1 MNEALY
7 ANVLL
12 PQLLPKALTYF
23 VPTELEN
30 IVQPGVR
37 VIVPLGK
44 QRLLAGIVTEIHR
57 GNPEGI
63 DTREI
68 ESVLDE
74 EPIVLPAHLE
84 FWHWLAN
91 YYACTPGEVMSAA
104 LPSGLKLS
112 SETKFEAAEIDTE
125 LLSEREQIVH
135 SASKK
140 RRGISLDE
148 ISALL
153 GLKSAHNV
161 VRSMLQKGALRSHE
175 ELATGYKPKLIEEL
189 SISSELTN
197 ELMLQKTIEDLEKK
211 KARKM
216 VEAILVYMRESGAP
230 RSGMVWMESKL
241 LINKGATTAALKK
254 LIEKGVMESRNKEV
268 GRVEGDWMGVADLHT
283 LSDEQN
289 RAMEDILKVWQ
300 ENPVCLLHGV
310 TSSGKTEVYAELMR
324 RTLQEGKQVLLLVPE
339 IALTTQQTQ
348 RLKKFFGTRLGVYH
362 SGYSSHERTVIWNK
376 VLSAAP
382 GECDIIL
389 GARSAIFLPFT
400 RLGLII
406 VDEEHDNSY
415 KQQDPAPRY
424 NGRDTAITLS
434 RLFEARVLLG
444 SATPSVE
451 SYWNAQRGKYGM
463 VEMMVRH
470 GGVLLPEIAL
480 VDIRKELKAKTMQ
493 SVFSTELI
501 DAIKATTET
510 GRQVIIF
517 QNRRGYAPLWE
528 CDSCSWVPSCTR
540 CDVSLTYHKQ
550 SEELRCHYCGYHT
563 KPVEACHVCG
573 SVVMKMVGHGTQK
586 IEEDLRTILPEL
598 IVERMDFDTT
608 RSKASYNRII
618 AEFQERKTHILVGTQ
633 MITKGLDFD
642 NVGLV
647 GILSADRMMSF
658 PDFRSMER
666 SFQTLTQ
673 VAGRAGRRGDQGKV
687 IIQTYDPHHWL
698 LGWVQ
703 TGDYKS
709 FFSKEIEERRKFAYP
724 PFQRLIQITL
734 KHKDA
739 QRVDEAA
746 EMLRRNLLPLLG
758 ERLLGPERPLIPRVK
773 NLYLQQFLV
782 RLNKNKEGNEMK
794 DNVIH
799 LTRMLMR
806 YQDFSNLRIAIDV
819 DPGS

>member
-1 MNEALY
+1 MNQALY

-23 VPTELEN
+23 VPVELESL
-30 IVQPGVR
+30 VQIGVR

-57 GNPEGI
+57 KNPEGI

-68 ESVLDE
+68 ESVLDD
-74 EPIVLPAHLE
+74 EPIVLPAHLD
-84 FWHWLAN
+84 FWSWLAR

-112 SETKFEAAEIDTE
+112 SETRFEAVGIEMA
-125 LLSEREQIVH
+125 LLNEREQIVH
-135 SASKK
+135 NASKR

-153 GLKSAHNV
+153 GIKSAHNL

-175 ELATGYKPKLIEEL
+175 EMSTGYKPKLVEEL
-189 SISSELTN
+189 CLTSEYDDQGKLQ
-197 ELMLQKTIEDLEKK
+197 EAMLQLEQKR
-211 KARKM
+211 ARKI
-216 VEAILVYMRESGAP
+216 VESLQVYLKESGSL
-230 RSGMVWMESKL
+230 RSNGVWMETRL
-241 LINKGATTAALKK
+241 LVSKGASSAALKK
-254 LIEKGVMESRNKEV
+254 LIERGIMQSRNKEM

-289 RAMEDILKVWQ
+289 RALQEILNSWQ
-300 ENPVCLLHGV
+300 QNPVCLLHGV

-339 IALTTQQTQ
+339 IALTTQQTR

-376 VLSAAP
+376 VLSAVP

-389 GARSAIFLPFT
+389 GARSSIFLPFT

-434 RLFEARVLLG
+434 RLFDARVLLG
-444 SATPSVE
+444 SATPSIE
-451 SYWNAQRGKYGM
+451 SYWNAQRGKYGL
-463 VEMMVRH
+463 VEMLVRH
-470 GGVLLPEIAL
+470 GGVSLPEIAL

-501 DAIKATTET
+501 DAIKTSTDN

-528 CDSCSWVPSCTR
+528 CDACGWVPSCTR

-550 SEELRCHYCGYHT
+550 SEELRCHYCGYST

-673 VAGRAGRRGDQGKV
+673 VAGRAGRRGEQGKV
-687 IIQTYDPHHWL
+687 IIQTYDPQHWL

-703 TGDYKS
+703 TGDFKS
-709 FFSKEIEERRKFAYP
+709 FFAKEIEERRKFAYP
-724 PFQRLIQITL
+724 PYQRLVQLTL

-746 EMLRRNLLPLLG
+746 ELLRRNLLPMLG
-758 ERLLGPERPLIPRVK
+758 ERMLGPERPLISRVK

-794 DNVIH
+794 ENVIH

-806 YQDFSNLRIAIDV
+806 YQEFSNLRIAIDV

>member
-23 VPTELEN
+23 VPVELESL
-30 IVQPGVR
+30 VQIGVR

-57 GNPEGI
+57 KNPEGI

-68 ESVLDE
+68 ESVLDDV
-74 EPIVLPAHLE
+74 PIVLPAHLD
-84 FWHWLAN
+84 FWSWLAR

-112 SETKFEAAEIDTE
+112 SETKFEAVDVDTHM
-125 LLSEREQIVH
+125 LNEREQIVH

-140 RRGISLDE
+140 RWGITLDE

-153 GLKSAHNV
+153 GQKSAHNL

-175 ELATGYKPKLIEEL
+175 EMSTGYKPKLVEEL
-189 SISSELTN
+189 CLTSEYDDQGKLQ
-197 ELMLQKTIEDLEKK
+197 EAMLQLEQKR
-211 KARKM
+211 ARKI
-216 VEAILVYMRESGAP
+216 VESLQVYLKESGLL
-230 RSGMVWMESKL
+230 RSNGVWMETRL
-241 LINKGATTAALKK
+241 LVSKGASSAALKK
-254 LIEKGVMESRNKEV
+254 LIERGIMQSRNKEM

-289 RAMEDILKVWQ
+289 RALQEILNSWQ
-300 ENPVCLLHGV
+300 QNPVCLLHGV

-339 IALTTQQTQ
+339 IALTTQQTR

-376 VLSAAP
+376 VLSAVP

-389 GARSAIFLPFT
+389 GARSSIFLPFT

-434 RLFEARVLLG
+434 RLFDARVLLG
-444 SATPSVE
+444 SATPSIE
-451 SYWNAQRGKYGM
+451 SYWNAQRGKYGL
-463 VEMMVRH
+463 VEMLVRH
-470 GGVLLPEIAL
+470 GGVSLPEIAL

-501 DAIKATTET
+501 DAIKTSTDN

-528 CDSCSWVPSCTR
+528 CDACGWVPSCTR

-550 SEELRCHYCGYHT
+550 SEELRCHYCGYST

-673 VAGRAGRRGDQGKV
+673 VAGRAGRRGEQGKV
-687 IIQTYDPHHWL
+687 IIQTYDPQHWL

-703 TGDYKS
+703 TGDFKS
-709 FFSKEIEERRKFAYP
+709 FFAKEIEERRKFAYP
-724 PFQRLIQITL
+724 PYQRLIQITL

-746 EMLRRNLLPLLG
+746 ELLRRNLLPMLG
-758 ERLLGPERPLIPRVK
+758 ERMLGPERPLISRVK

-794 DNVIH
+794 ENVIH

-806 YQDFSNLRIAIDV
+806 YQEFSNLRIAIDV